1 MKIYKY
7 VLHAKNIYRGS
18 RKSKR
23 VGKINKYIKMEVK
36 TSTVKQVQSNGT
48 WESKYGLMYKFDV
61 EMTNGDVG
69 QYMSK
74 SQNQDKF
81 KQGMVVSYEY
91 HAGDFPKIKPHFQ
104 RSYEQKFGDGGT
116 SYDRETGQTYKSAT
130 GQVIDTDK
138 EDRIMRQSSVRS
150 AVEFCKGDCT
160 VEQMLQDA
168 DIIYQY
174 AKYGTIPN
182 IEL

>member
-36 TSTVKQVQSNGT
+36 TSTVKQVQPNGT
-48 WESKYGLMYKFDV
+48 WESKYGLMYKFEV
-61 EMTNGDVG
+61 QMTNGDAG

-74 SQNQDKF
+74 FENQDKF

-116 SYDRETGQTYKSAT
+116 SYDRETGQTYKSKT

-150 AVEFCKGDCT
+150 AVEFCKDCT
-160 VEQMLQDA
+160 IEQMIQDA

-174 AKYGTIPN
+174 AKYGTIPTN
-182 IEL
+182 EL